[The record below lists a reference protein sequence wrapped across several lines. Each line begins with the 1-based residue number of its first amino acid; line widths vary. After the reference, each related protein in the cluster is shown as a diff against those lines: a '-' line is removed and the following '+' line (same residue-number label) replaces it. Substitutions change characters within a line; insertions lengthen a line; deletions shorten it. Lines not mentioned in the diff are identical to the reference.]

1 MIESAITWLVR
12 CLAPLLGAGI
22 LFLTV
27 PKLFRPP
34 PRGLPAGQRLPGVS
48 LEVAKNAE
56 EAADIITNVP
66 RPTHE
71 IRRELRLDQ
80 YLIIPLYVLL
90 FVALGVWLTSR
101 RLPLAGG
108 LGVAVCVLIGL
119 AAYFDGQENRR
130 TFYVLDALDAGSLK
144 NSPVEQM
151 RRASLLKWG
160 FIAAALGVVSVAF
173 FLSGRCLVVAFIYLL
188 AALSFAIGISL
199 YRPGL
204 EWGFALM
211 GLALLP
217 TGEAIHF
224 IP

>member
-1 MIESAITWLVR
+1 MFESAVTWIIR
-12 CLAPLLGAGI
+12 CLSPLLGAGI

-56 EAADIITNVP
+56 EVADIITNAP

-80 YLIIPLYVLL
+80 YLVIPLYALL

-101 RLPLAGG
+101 RLPFAAG
-108 LGVAVCVLIGL
+108 LGVAVCALIAL
-119 AAYFDGQENRR
+119 AAYFDRQENRR
-130 TFYVLDALDAGSLK
+130 TFDVLDAFDAGALGNSL
-144 NSPVEQM
+144 VERM

-160 FIAAALGVVSVAF
+160 FIAAALAVVSVAF
-173 FLSGRCLVVAFIYLL
+173 FLSGRCMAVAFIYLL
-188 AALSFAIGISL
+188 ATVSFAIGISL
-199 YRPGL
+199 HRPGI